1 MAVNFQ
7 KVSVGEANGEPS
19 HYSWRIGGAAGLGD
33 GSSQYVYN
41 KNYSITHN
49 AATAANAAEAYREQT
64 EKTLGDAGNS
74 LSKAYGNYNQTNS
87 SLIKALEGIVNGGV
101 GSGGLDGYLKDATA
115 NYGKINQYA
124 EEAKAAASGITNQ
137 VADVNKSAGEITNL
151 ATQLGEYAPILKEM
165 GDTMFG
171 EGGDLILNGEDY
183 ITSGRSLLGL
193 DQNAGGLAG
202 TYAQV
207 LAMLDPS
214 LAVTTA
220 ANDTRAAFEQTQK
233 ASQRALARQGVSGEG
248 GRSAAMMQQAGQA
261 LATALA
267 GMKTKTRQS
276 SVESYLAAMRGAVA
290 DAANLG
296 ATGSGIVTQGVNAQA
311 QGAAA
316 MKSAAGILV
325 DQGQLHA
332 AAGGLK
338 ANAGN
343 LLAAQAN
350 ALTNAGQLTVA
361 GGNLALGAA
370 NAKIAEINAR
380 TNAANAAANIATAD
394 FKGAESV
401 VNNENQLASYY
412 AGMFN
417 QYATLAGNKLFSNK

>member
-1 MAVNFQ
+1 MAVSWNN
-7 KVSVGEANGEPS
+7 VYTETSNGATGATQR
-19 HYSWRIGGAAGLGD
+19 RIDTNSNLPEFSMSGMFGWGTERYKD
-33 GSSQYVYN
+33 D
-41 KNYSITHN
+41 
-49 AATAANAAEAYREQT
+49 AATAANAANAYRGAAE
-64 EKTLGDAGNS
+64 DA
-74 LSKAYGNYNQTNS
+74 LSKSKSTVRDAFGNLQGTNAG
-87 SLIKALEGIVNGGV
+87 LQAALSGILNGGL
-101 GSGGLDGYLKDATA
+101 GIDDYLTNATQ

-171 EGGDLILNGEDY
+171 EGSDLVLSGEDY

-193 DQNAGGLAG
+193 DKNAGGLAG
-202 TYAQV
+202 TYAQI
-207 LAMLDPS
+207 LSLLDPS

-233 ASQRALARQGVSGEG
+233 ASQRALARQGVSAES

-276 SVESYLAAMRGAVA
+276 SVESYLSAMRGAVA

-296 ATGSGIVTQGVNAQA
+296 STGSSIVTQGVNAQA
-311 QGAAA
+311 QGANA

-332 AAGGLK
+332 AA
-338 ANAGN
+338 ANARTQAGQ
-343 LLAAQAN
+343 LLGTQAN
-350 ALTNAGQLTVA
+350 ALTAAGQLTTA

-370 NAKIAEINAR
+370 NAKVSEANARINAAS
-380 TNAANAAANIATAD
+380 TAGNIAASEFNAAGKLAD
-394 FKGAESV
+394 QDGT
-401 VNNENQLASYY
+401 LASYY

-417 QYATLAGNKLFSNK
+417 QYATLAGNRLFG

>member
-1 MAVNFQ
+1 MAERAPVTAETAYKDVVTGYWRNPTAADIKWGQ
-7 KVSVGEANGEPS
+7 GQRTKVTGGFLDLTGAKYDPITERVVDAEATAGNWARAYGKAGESLLGEA
-19 HYSWRIGGAAGLGD
+19 GD
-33 GSSQYVYN
+33 N
-41 KNYSITHN
+41 LKK
-49 AATAANAAEAYREQT
+49 QT
-64 EKTLGDAGNS
+64 
-74 LSKAYGNYNQTNS
+74 
-87 SLIKALEGIVNGGV
+87 SLIQGALVPIMQN
-101 GSGGLDGYLKDATA
+101 GSGIDDYLQLATQ

-124 EEAKAAASGITNQ
+124 EEAKAAASDITNQ

-151 ATQLGEYAPILKEM
+151 ATQLGEYAPILKAM

-171 EGGDLILNGEDY
+171 EGGDLVLSGEDY

-193 DQNAGGLAG
+193 DKNAGGLAG

-233 ASQRALARQGVSGEG
+233 ASQRALARQGVTAGS

-261 LATALA
+261 LAAALA
-267 GMKTKTRQS
+267 GIKTKTRQS

-332 AAGGLK
+332 AA
-338 ANAGN
+338 ANARTQAGQ
-343 LLAAQAN
+343 LLGTQAN
-350 ALTNAGQLTVA
+350 ALTAAGQLTVA

-370 NAKIAEINAR
+370 NAKVADTNSR
-380 TNAANAAANIATAD
+380 VNAANASLNAAKTDYDAD
-394 FKGAESV
+394 ST
-401 VNNENQLASYY
+401 LASYY

-417 QYATLAGNKLFSNK
+417 QMATVAGTKLFG